1 VTLIGIVWGGGGGQ
15 LVFSP
20 LKNIESELGNLTVF

>member
-1 VTLIGIVWGGGGGQ
+1 VGILWGGGGGSF
-15 LVFSP
+15 VFSP